1 MRAGPGWA
9 IAACCTTRPSGSS
22 APWRLRRWITCVL
35 SFKER
40 RRDVFAPKR
49 YSELFFLDE
58 ATSLAAG
65 HRPCAECRRKRY
77 EEFRAA
83 WDVGQGRRGRDAA
96 HPLPGAE
103 EIDRVLHA
111 ERLEAGGVKRAY
123 VAVLSSLPDGT
134 MIDHDGKPHLLWSG
148 KAPTVGSSPATAQRL
163 PRRPRRRSRY

>member
-1 MRAGPGWA
+1 MKP
-9 IAACCTTRPSGSS
+9 RPL
-22 APWRLRRWITCVL
+22 P
-35 SFKER
+35 
-40 RRDVFAPKR
+40 P
-49 YSELFFLDE
+49 
-58 ATSLAAG
+58 G

-134 MIDHDGKPHLLWSG
+134 MHRPRRQAAPALER
-148 KAPTVGSSPATAQRL
+148 KAPTVELLRLRPQRL
-163 PRRPRRRSRY
+163 PRRPRRRSRIDPPLNRARDPRNRASFPRCTRAPDGADSSHRSIIHK